1 MYPDG
6 LLTLHYGKHPATLVE
21 EVGSWYSGDRHV
33 DVTLACDDGSVAKA
47 HRVVLA
53 AASPLLANL
62 LRNPALDHVVHLSG
76 VQKTQL
82 VHLLEFLYN
91 GQTLIPST
99 ELKPL
104 KELFELLQIKSELDE
119 PSQPQ
124 GSPNSQP
131 EKVSTPQ
138 PSDENH
144 ESSSYESQYDNRRTT
159 SNPADCCSVL
169 IKTEDGTEGDEDDDE
184 DDDDEADDA
193 EVDVERC
200 ESTEE
205 NRRDGSV
212 EPPRRRDSSDPVNL
226 SINSGTSTASDSS
239 HDVAHRL
246 DQHHQSS
253 SLRAGSSSS
262 TVDGNNGLSDASVS
276 ARDREQREHRNND
289 QQRSNFRHD
298 KGVQERRESLEELDE
313 RRRQLA
319 ARIALGLETA
329 KRKPEELPLRAAEA
343 YVVTPHRKRRPGFHN
358 APAQNPAF
366 VPFNPGFETPRR
378 LQAPHAA
385 LSLSAPPFPERSIT
399 PPLLIHRPPS
409 ADPASTGSLEPPWGA
424 WTLPPSRAAPLPS
437 NNSEDSPKSTPVR
450 EYRCTYCGKQFGM
463 SWNLKTHLRV
473 HTGEKPFACRLCVA
487 MFKQKAH
494 LLKHLC
500 SVHRGV
506 IAAPD
511 NTFTCCFCSLSFDS
525 QSELI
530 RHLSGPHNS
539 LLLSKNL
546 HD

>member
-1 MYPDG
+1 MYTDG
-6 LLTLHYGKHPATLVE
+6 LLTLHYGKHPATLAA
-21 EVGSWYSGDRHV
+21 EVGAWYSGDRHV
-33 DVTLACDDGSVAKA
+33 DVTLACDDGSVVRA

-53 AASPLLANL
+53 AASPFLASL

-76 VQKTQL
+76 VRRIQL
-82 VHLLEFLYN
+82 IHLLEFLYN
-91 GQTLIPST
+91 GEALIPSS
-99 ELKPL
+99 ELTPL
-104 KELFELLQIKSELDE
+104 RELFELLQIKSESFD
-119 PSQPQ
+119 PNQPQ
-124 GSPNSQP
+124 TSTDSDSLRIP
-131 EKVSTPQ
+131 TPQ
-138 PSDENH
+138 PSESQ
-144 ESSSYESQYDNRRTT
+144 ESSSYESQYDSRSQSN
-159 SNPADCCSVL
+159 NPADCCSVL
-169 IKTEDGTEGDEDDDE
+169 IKSEGCDDDPE
-184 DDDDEADDA
+184 QD
-193 EVDVERC
+193 VDVEGVEGDTILTDNG
-200 ESTEE
+200 ES
-205 NRRDGSV
+205 SI

-226 SINSGTSTASDSS
+226 SLNSGTSTKSDGS
-239 HDVAHRL
+239 HEISH
-246 DQHHQSS
+246 
-253 SLRAGSSSS
+253 LRSEK
-262 TVDGNNGLSDASVS
+262 TLL
-276 ARDREQREHRNND
+276 
-289 QQRSNFRHD
+289 
-298 KGVQERRESLEELDE
+298 ERRESLEEAEE

-319 ARIALGLETA
+319 ARLSLGLEPG
-329 KRKPEELPLRAAEA
+329 KRKPEEIPLPPAEA

-378 LQAPHAA
+378 LAAPHP
-385 LSLSAPPFPERSIT
+385 LSVSAPPYLQDRSVT
-399 PPLLIHRPPS
+399 PPGASHRPPS
-409 ADPASTGSLEPPWGA
+409 ADPASAGGLEPPWGA
-424 WTLPPSRAAPLPS
+424 WTLPPARAPPPPS
-437 NNSEDSPKSTPVR
+437 AEDPPKCTPVR

-525 QSELI
+525 LQELI
-530 RHLSGPHNS
+530 RHLSGPHNN

>member
-1 MYPDG
+1 MMSYGIIGHTMYPDG
-6 LLTLHYGKHPATLVE
+6 LLTLHYGKHPATLAA
-21 EVGSWYSGDRHV
+21 EVGAWYSGDRHV
-33 DVTLACDDGSVAKA
+33 DVTLACDDGSVVRA

-53 AASPLLANL
+53 AASPLLASL

-76 VQKTQL
+76 VRKTQL
-82 VHLLEFLYN
+82 SHLLEFLYN
-91 GQTLIPST
+91 GEALIPST
-99 ELKPL
+99 ELTPL
-104 KELFELLQIKSELDE
+104 RELFELLQIKSELFE
-119 PSQPQ
+119 PNQSQ
-124 GSPNSQP
+124 GSTGSEP
-131 EKVSTPQ
+131 ERIPTPQ
-138 PSDENH
+138 PSEEGQ
-144 ESSSYESQYDNRRTT
+144 ESSSYESQYDGRQSN
-159 SNPADCCSVL
+159 NPADCCSVL
-169 IKTEDGTEGDEDDDE
+169 IKTEEGCEE
-184 DDDDEADDA
+184 EEEVEP
-193 EVDVERC
+193 EVDVEGV
-200 ESTEE
+200 ESVEGETVHSE
-205 NRRDGSV
+205 NREGSI

-226 SINSGTSTASDSS
+226 SLNSGTSTTSDSS
-239 HDVAHRL
+239 HDIVHRL
-246 DQHHQSS
+246 D
-253 SLRAGSSSS
+253 
-262 TVDGNNGLSDASVS
+262 
-276 ARDREQREHRNND
+276 
-289 QQRSNFRHD
+289 FRHE
-298 KGVQERRESLEELDE
+298 KTPLERRESLEEQDE

-319 ARIALGLETA
+319 ARLALGLETT
-329 KRKPEELPLRAAEA
+329 KRKPEELPIPAAEA

-366 VPFNPGFETPRR
+366 VPFNAGFETPRR
-378 LQAPHAA
+378 LQAPHA
-385 LSLSAPPFPERSIT
+385 LSVSAPPYPQDRSMT
-399 PPLLIHRPPS
+399 PPIIIHRPPS
-409 ADPASTGSLEPPWGA
+409 ADPTTAAGLEPPWGA
-424 WTLPPSRAAPLPS
+424 WTLPPSRAPTAPT
-437 NNSEDSPKSTPVR
+437 SEDSPKSTPVR